1 MAGEQELMDN
11 LIPEWAPTGG
21 SSLANTQSL
30 EDGRGAFT
38 GFDLAASGQMREP
51 ANRWVAA

>member
-1 MAGEQELMDN
+1 MAGEQEQIDN

-21 SSLANTQSL
+21 SALANTQSL
-30 EDGRGAFT
+30 VDGPGAFT
-38 GFDLAASGQMREP
+38 GVDLTASGQMRKP